1 MDHAISYQHIVDE
14 AGEAAYRLDR
24 AIRSIESEARSECGE
39 FFDLHTD
46 DVWEEIIEHRAV
58 TDAIAFAHTSKD
70 ATEIGNKLRREIGM
84 ARIKF
89 VNDHWT
95 GWARWAIEQR
105 HRNDD
110 DYRWPSTRAHYMAA
124 IALGGDL

>member
-1 MDHAISYQHIVDE
+1 MDHAISYQHITDH
-14 AGEAAYRLDR
+14 AYESADRLER

-46 DVWEEIIEHRAV
+46 DVWDEIIEHRAV
-58 TDAIAFAHTSKD
+58 TDAVAFAHTSKD
-70 ATEIGNKLRREIGM
+70 ATEIGSKLIRAIGM

-95 GWARWAIEQR
+95 GWARWSVENA
-105 HRNDD
+105 RNNE
-110 DYRWPSTRAHYMAA
+110 DYSWPRTRRDYLDA
-124 IALGGDL
+124 IALAGEL